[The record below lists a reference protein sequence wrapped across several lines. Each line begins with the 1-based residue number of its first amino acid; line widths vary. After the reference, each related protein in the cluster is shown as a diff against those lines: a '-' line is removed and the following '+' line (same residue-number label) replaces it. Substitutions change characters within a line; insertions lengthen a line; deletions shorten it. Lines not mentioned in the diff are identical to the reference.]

1 MARDDQ
7 ALDAR
12 VVALIQA
19 FSEARSRFDA
29 KALDALLSPDYV
41 EISPIGEIDRRE
53 AVLGFYAGDKARPSP
68 PMTLSTQDVRRYTD
82 TAIVIGSV
90 TYVVPAP
97 NGATVERTLRATYVE
112 RWGRWALADGL
123 GSIHWRTTP
132 TAGAA
137 ARSHDAVIATD
148 VALVN
153 TRLPAA
159 LTRCCGSV
167 RLAKAI
173 R

>member
-1 MARDDQ
+1 MRGLLTLFALVLSSSAGPAVARDDQ

-112 RWGRWALADGL
+112 RWGGGRWQMASAQFTGVQPPPPARRPD
-123 GSIHWRTTP
+123 HTTP
-132 TAGAA
+132 
-137 ARSHDAVIATD
+137 
-148 VALVN
+148 
-153 TRLPAA
+153 
-159 LTRCCGSV
+159 
-167 RLAKAI
+167 
-173 R
+173 